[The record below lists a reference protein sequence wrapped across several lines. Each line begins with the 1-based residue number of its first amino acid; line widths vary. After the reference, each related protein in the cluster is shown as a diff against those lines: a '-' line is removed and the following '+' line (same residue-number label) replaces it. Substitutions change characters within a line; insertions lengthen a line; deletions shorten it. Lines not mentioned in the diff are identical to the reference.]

1 MTEALRVVIAAE
13 GGFGAQTAAAVLAE
27 AAYESDKEALYI
39 PNFGVEQRGGVSV
52 AFLQIGD
59 AVPACPKFDSAD
71 LAVALNRRAVSR
83 LARYVGAHTTFIYD
97 EALAAEAAPFR
108 AAGAR
113 LIAVPALDYARREC
127 GGRGGNLVMAG
138 LIVALTEIVPVEAV
152 RSVLKRRYGSGAM
165 ADANLKALRFGLG
178 YDGGDIE

>member
-59 AVPACPKFDSAD
+59 
-71 LAVALNRRAVSR
+71 
-83 LARYVGAHTTFIYD
+83 
-97 EALAAEAAPFR
+97 
-108 AAGAR
+108 
-113 LIAVPALDYARREC
+113 AVPALDYARREC